1 MLRRR
6 TAARGRTQS
15 TMQPP
20 SKAGGVMGF
29 VGTKHV
35 LAVLFACFATH
46 VWIQGSSAVDSV
58 DPDISRNVSQIIAD
72 KGYPVEEYEVET
84 SDGFVLPVQRV
95 PWGIKRRSDKLPRGG
110 AKKVVFLLHYLLG
123 SSADWVINYPE
134 QSLPYLL
141 ADSGY
146 DVWLGNV
153 RGNTYSRHLRY
164 RKDEREFWD
173 FCFDEMIAYDL
184 PAMLDFVLN
193 ETGQQKLFYVGHSQ
207 GCLILFGL
215 LAERPEYNDK
225 IELFTAMAP
234 VTTVTYMRSP
244 IRYLAPFVEDAGA
257 VFAMFGEYDFL
268 PSSPLMRLVAGT
280 LCLFEESRSLCE
292 NTIFFI
298 CGPEGPQ
305 LNKLVLSEKFQKFDF
320 GKTRNRVRYGQE
332 TPPVYNLSRVT
343 APVALYW
350 SSGDWL
356 ADPKDVSQLRDQLPR
371 LVLDFRV
378 RDPSFTHLDFSVGVG
393 ARRLVYEPLMKAM
406 TSVRTLLH
414 HFYPE
419 S

>member
-95 PWGIKRRSDKLPRGG
+95 PWGIKRRSDKLPRRG

-414 HFYPE
+414 HFYPK